1 MSKDTA
7 KKKAGVPDSLSRGQE
22 KANKRNTKKKRRQD
36 DRKAVTETILPTF
49 KQFLE
54 EK

>member
-7 KKKAGVPDSLSRGQE
+7 KKKEGVPDSLSRGQE